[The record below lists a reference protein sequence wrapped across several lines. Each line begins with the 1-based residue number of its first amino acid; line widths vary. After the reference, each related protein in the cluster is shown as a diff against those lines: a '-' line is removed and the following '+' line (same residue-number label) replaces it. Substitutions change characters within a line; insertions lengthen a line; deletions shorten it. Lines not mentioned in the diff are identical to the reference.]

1 LGLDTA
7 SKAMIKFLKN
17 LYYKQSLTTQITLL
31 IILVFITFFVIQFFL
46 NTTFFPNFY
55 EQRQIDAF
63 SERNRE
69 YINNMSDVTNDDY
82 YSIMFTFAQNNNVV
96 TVMLDESFNLIPST
110 PPQLSVNVRD
120 TLSSFSYNAIIA
132 NYRVF
137 RRNENING
145 VIRPFDD
152 DYWIFTTLSVNQTN
166 VYSSPC
172 NDPSCRNIN
181 GQVISQEVPNNIN
194 HAFKNDEIIQ
204 FELSKLS
211 PSFVA
216 PYRFEDG
223 FRYDSSFGPRNTIVY
238 VNPVGDNYVLSV
250 FSLENTS
257 TIVAIL
263 ANYQNLVYLSAV
275 ILILLYSFR
284 IGSVAS
290 KPIKRVEHVASEIAN
305 LNFDIEATEFK
316 SKEAISLTKS
326 INSLSKNL
334 REALETLNKNNH
346 ELMELYKNQ
355 SQQVDLKKQLV
366 SSISH
371 ELKTPLM
378 IIQVTIQGIIDGV
391 IPTEDISEEFETAL
405 EEINRSTLL
414 IQDLLDVYRLDSK
427 EVPLLIQEFNFSKM
441 VASLHK
447 EFKLVISQENFHY
460 KESIEDN
467 ISISADPKLLKR
479 VLSNFMTNALKYTPF
494 GETIEVNLTQD
505 KQGITFE
512 IINYGTHINESI
524 LNDIWA
530 PFYRGPTDQIERSG
544 STGSGIGL
552 YLVSEILKAHKFDF
566 GINNIDNGIRAYI
579 QIKNDHLI

>member
-1 LGLDTA
+1 MGLDTA

-110 PPQLSVNVRD
+110 PSQLSVNVRD

-145 VIRPFDD
+145 VIRQFDD
-152 DYWIFTTLSVNQTN
+152 DYWIFTTLNVNQTN

>member
-1 LGLDTA
+1 
-7 SKAMIKFLKN
+7 MIKFLKN

-145 VIRPFDD
+145 VIRQFDD
-152 DYWIFTTLSVNQTN
+152 DYWIFTTLNVNQTN